1 MADIDKGLYAAPVGV
16 EEMAESEEAIEIEI
30 EDPEKVTIGI
40 GESEIVIDPDAMED
54 EEFSKNLGEDLDEQY
69 MAQLSSDLLEDFTN
83 DLNSRKD
90 WLETYVDGLEL
101 LGLKIEERTEPW
113 EGACAVYHPLLSEAL
128 VKFQAETMME
138 TFPAAGPVKT
148 SIIGKETDE
157 CIEASARVQE
167 NMNYQLMDKMPEYR
181 PEHERMLW
189 GLGLAGNAFKK
200 VYYDPALER
209 QVSIFVPAEDMVVP
223 YGASNL
229 ETAERVTHVMRKTKQ
244 ELHYLQ
250 EMGFY
255 RDTELGEPSYDLDE
269 VEKKIAEQMGFDAT
283 NDDRYKILEMNVN
296 LDLEGYEDKDG
307 SRKTG
312 IALPYIVTIDKGTS
326 EILAIRR
333 NWNQDDSMKKRREHF
348 VHYGYIPGFGFYCF
362 GLIHLIGG
370 FSKSGTMLLRQ
381 LVDAGTLSNL
391 PGGFK
396 ARGLRIKGDDTP
408 IGPAEW
414 RDVDAPSGTI
424 RDNLMPLPYKEPSQV
439 LAALMD
445 KIIDEGRRFATAADM
460 KVSDMSSNSPVGSTL
475 AILERTLKVMSAV
488 NARIYYA
495 MKKEFGLLKT
505 LIRDYT
511 DPNYQYDPATGTP
524 GAKQEDYDK
533 VNLIPVADPNAA
545 TMAQKVVQYQAVMQM
560 AQQNPAIYDLP
571 ELNRQMLDVL
581 GVKNAEKL
589 IPNEDD
595 VKQLD
600 PVSENMNILNGKPVK
615 AFIDQ
620 DHKAHIEVHM
630 AFANDPKIRQL
641 VGQSTKA
648 PLIQAAMEAH
658 IAEHVAFQYRL
669 EIEEKLGVPLPPP
682 DEVLPS
688 DIENDIARVSA
699 PAAEKLLQANQVEA
713 NSIWEMIIQRDLG
726 FKAAVPPKYDILAK
740 DRSGKPFVASPVNP
754 FLRAIN
760 FISPVTI
767 GYTEGDPVKEALFEI
782 GYNIPQEI
790 SYFEGE
796 PLTSL
801 EKSELQR
808 YMATDTQFRNALEQI
823 VSNPQWQ
830 AQVKA
835 YKDAGILNRDNYKV
849 NATPFYQQIREQF
862 ISVKARA
869 MSQMLAENEKLRS
882 RVELRRARLA
892 QTSTGYYNKI
902 NE

>member
-1 MADIDKGLYAAPVGV
+1 MADVDKGLYAAPVGV
-16 EEMAESEEAIEIEI
+16 EEIAESEEAIEIEI

-40 GESEIVIDPDAMED
+40 GDSEIVIDPDRMD
-54 EEFSKNLGEDLDEQY
+54 DDEFSANLAEELDEKYLGEL
-69 MAQLSSDLLEDFTN
+69 ASDLLEDFST
-83 DLNSRKD
+83 DVNSRKD

-148 SIIGKETDE
+148 SIIGKETPE
-157 CIEASARVQE
+157 CVEAAQRVQE

-209 QVSIFVPAEDMVVP
+209 QVSLFVPAEDMVVP

-229 ETAERVTHVMRKTKQ
+229 ETAERITHVMRKTKQ
-244 ELHYLQ
+244 EIHNLQ

-255 RDTELGEPSYDLDE
+255 KDIDLGEPDYDLDT

-307 SRKTG
+307 NRKTG
-312 IALPYIVTIDKGTS
+312 IALPYIVTIDKGTT

-445 KIIDEGRRFATAADM
+445 KIIDEGRRFASAADM
-460 KVSDMSSNSPVGSTL
+460 KVSDMSANSPVGSTL

-495 MKKEFGLLKT
+495 MKKEFGLLKN

-511 DPNYQYDPATGTP
+511 DPNYVYDPSTGTP
-524 GAKQEDYDK
+524 GAKQDDYNK
-533 VNLIPVADPNAA
+533 VQLIPVADPNAA

-560 AQQNPAIYDLP
+560 AQQNPTIYDLP
-571 ELNRQMLDVL
+571 ELNKQMLEVL
-581 GVKNAEKL
+581 GVKNINKL
-589 IPNEDD
+589 IPDEDD

-600 PVSENMNILNGKPVK
+600 PVSENMNILNSKPVK
-615 AFIDQ
+615 AFLDQ
-620 DHKAHIEVHM
+620 DHEAHIEVHM
-630 AFANDPKIRQL
+630 AFANDPKIRML

-648 PLIQAAMEAH
+648 SLIQAAMEAH
-658 IAEHVAFQYRL
+658 IAEHVAFQYRI
-669 EIEEKLGVPLPPP
+669 EIEKQLGVPLPPVDDP
-682 DEVLPS
+682 LPV
-688 DIENDIARVSA
+688 DVENDIARLTA
-699 PAAEKLLQANQVEA
+699 GAAEKLLQQNSAEVQQKQAQQQQQDPIVQMQQQELAIKQQEAQTKAQKMAADVELEKAKLELDKMKIDSQERIAGAKIGSEVSQQQAERNAKELMEGTKMGIQASQKNQDFA
-713 NSIWEMIIQRDLG
+713 
-726 FKAAVPPKYDILAK
+726 
-740 DRSGKPFVASPVNP
+740 
-754 FLRAIN
+754 LRAKESRMRDETVAHEQKLKDKTEID
-760 FISPVTI
+760 VT
-767 GYTEGDPVKEALFEI
+767 
-782 GYNIPQEI
+782 
-790 SYFEGE
+790 
-796 PLTSL
+796 
-801 EKSELQR
+801 
-808 YMATDTQFRNALEQI
+808 
-823 VSNPQWQ
+823 
-830 AQVKA
+830 
-835 YKDAGILNRDNYKV
+835 KDEDNT
-849 NATPFYQQIREQF
+849 N
-862 ISVKARA
+862 
-869 MSQMLAENEKLRS
+869 
-882 RVELRRARLA
+882 
-892 QTSTGYYNKI
+892 
-902 NE
+902 

>member
-16 EEMAESEEAIEIEI
+16 AEMAESEEAIEIEI
-30 EDPEKVTIGI
+30 VDPEEVTIRTNDM
-40 GESEIVIDPDAMED
+40 ELTIDPDAMD
-54 EEFSKNLGEDLDEQY
+54 DSFGDNLAEELDEQY
-69 MAQLSSDLLEDFTN
+69 MGQLASDLLEDFTN

-101 LGLKIEERTEPW
+101 LGLKIEQRSEPW

-148 SIIGKETDE
+148 SIIGKETPE
-157 CIEASARVQE
+157 CLEASQRVQE
-167 NMNYQLMDKMPEYR
+167 NMNYQLMDMMPEYR

-209 QVSIFVPAEDMVVP
+209 QVSVFVPAEDMVVP

-229 ETAERVTHVMRKTKQ
+229 ETAERITHVMRKTKQ
-244 ELHYLQ
+244 EIHNLQ
-250 EMGFY
+250 QMGFY
-255 RDTELGEPSYDLDE
+255 RDVELGEADYDLDA

-296 LDLEGYEDKDG
+296 LDLEGYEDEDKDG
-307 SRKTG
+307 KTG

-326 EILAIRR
+326 EVLAVRR
-333 NWNQDDSMKKRREHF
+333 NYNQDDKLKKRREHF

-408 IGPAEW
+408 IGPAEF

-424 RDNLMPLPYKEPSQV
+424 RDNIMMLPYKEPSQV
-439 LAALMD
+439 LAGLMD
-445 KIIDEGRRFATAADM
+445 KIIDEGRRFASAADM

-495 MKKEFGLLKT
+495 MKKEFGLLKVI
-505 LIRDYT
+505 IRDYT
-511 DPNYQYDPATGTP
+511 DPQYQYDPSTGTP
-524 GAKQEDYDK
+524 GAKQADYDK

-560 AQQNPAIYDLP
+560 AQQNPDIYDLP

-581 GVKNAEKL
+581 GVKNADKL

-595 VKQLD
+595 VKQLG
-600 PVSENMNILNGKPVK
+600 PVTENMNIINGKPVK
-615 AFIDQ
+615 AFLDQ
-620 DHKAHIEVHM
+620 DHEAHIAVHM
-630 AFANDPKIRQL
+630 AFAEDPKIKQM
-641 VGQSTKA
+641 VGQSQKA
-648 PLIQAAMEAH
+648 GMIVAAMEAH
-658 IAEHVAFQYRL
+658 VAEHIAFQYRI
-669 EIEEKLGVPLPPP
+669 EIEKQLGVPLPPA
-682 DEVLPS
+682 DEPLPV
-688 DIENDIARVSA
+688 DVENEVARLT
-699 PAAEKLLQANQVEA
+699 AAAAGKLLQANNAEA
-713 NSIWEMIIQRDLG
+713 QQKEQEKQAEDPILQMQKAELQIKQEEAKVKAQKTMADIALDKEKLDFEKQKAVTDVQRDVMLEQARITSQETIAGAQIGAKAEMEQKQINTKEVLEGAKLG
-726 FKAAVPPKYDILAK
+726 AAAVNKQKDINLREKESKVRNETTAHVQKLK
-740 DRSGKPFVASPVNP
+740 DE
-754 FLRAIN
+754 
-760 FISPVTI
+760 
-767 GYTEGDPVKEALFEI
+767 TEI
-782 GYNIPQEI
+782 
-790 SYFEGE
+790 
-796 PLTSL
+796 
-801 EKSELQR
+801 
-808 YMATDTQFRNALEQI
+808 
-823 VSNPQWQ
+823 
-830 AQVKA
+830 
-835 YKDAGILNRDNYKV
+835 KDEDNT
-849 NATPFYQQIREQF
+849 N
-862 ISVKARA
+862 
-869 MSQMLAENEKLRS
+869 
-882 RVELRRARLA
+882 
-892 QTSTGYYNKI
+892 
-902 NE
+902 

>member
-1 MADIDKGLYAAPVGV
+1 MADVDKGLYAAPVGV
-16 EEMAESEEAIEIEI
+16 EELAESEEAIEIEI

-40 GESEIVIDPDAMED
+40 GDTELVIDPDRMDD
-54 EEFSKNLGEDLDEQY
+54 EKFSENLAEELDEQY
-69 MAQLSSDLLEDFTN
+69 LGELASDLLEDFSN
-83 DLNSRKD
+83 DVNSRKD

-148 SIIGKETDE
+148 SIIGKETPE
-157 CIEASARVQE
+157 CVEASQRVQE

-200 VYYDPALER
+200 VYYDPALGR

-229 ETAERVTHVMRKTKQ
+229 ETAERITHVMRKTKQ
-244 ELHYLQ
+244 EVHNLQ

-255 RDTELGEPSYDLDE
+255 KDVELGEANYDLDE

-296 LDLEGYEDKDG
+296 LDLQGYEDKDG
-307 SRKTG
+307 NRKTG

-326 EILAIRR
+326 EVLAIRR

-445 KIIDEGRRFATAADM
+445 KIIDEGRRFASAADM
-460 KVSDMSSNSPVGSTL
+460 KVSDMSANSPVGSTL

-511 DPNYQYDPATGTP
+511 DPEYVYDPSTGTP
-524 GAKQEDYDK
+524 GAKQADYDK

-560 AQQNPAIYDLP
+560 AQQNPTIYDLP
-571 ELNRQMLDVL
+571 ELNKQMLEVL
-581 GVKNAEKL
+581 GVKNINKL
-589 IPNEDD
+589 IPDEDD
-595 VKQLD
+595 VKQID
-600 PVSENMNILNGKPVK
+600 PVSENMNILNSKPVK
-615 AFIDQ
+615 AFLDQ
-620 DHKAHIEVHM
+620 DHEAHIEVHM

-641 VGQSTKA
+641 VGQSTKG
-648 PLIQAAMEAH
+648 PLIQSAMEAH
-658 IAEHVAFQYRL
+658 IAEHVAFQYRI
-669 EIEEKLGVPLPPP
+669 EIEKQLGVPLPPVDDP
-682 DEVLPS
+682 LPV
-688 DIENDIARVSA
+688 DVENDIARLTA
-699 PAAEKLLQANQVEA
+699 GAAEKLLQQNSAEVQQKQAQQQQQDPIVQMQQQELAIKQQEAQAKAQKMAADVEL
-713 NSIWEMIIQRDLG
+713 E
-726 FKAAVPPKYDILAK
+726 KAKLEIDKMKIDSQERIAGAKIGSEVSQQQAERNAK
-740 DRSGKPFVASPVNP
+740 DLMEGTKMGMQAVQQKQDFA
-754 FLRAIN
+754 LRAKESRMRDETAAHEQKLKDKTEIDVTKNEDNIN
-760 FISPVTI
+760 
-767 GYTEGDPVKEALFEI
+767 
-782 GYNIPQEI
+782 
-790 SYFEGE
+790 
-796 PLTSL
+796 
-801 EKSELQR
+801 
-808 YMATDTQFRNALEQI
+808 
-823 VSNPQWQ
+823 
-830 AQVKA
+830 
-835 YKDAGILNRDNYKV
+835 
-849 NATPFYQQIREQF
+849 
-862 ISVKARA
+862 
-869 MSQMLAENEKLRS
+869 
-882 RVELRRARLA
+882 
-892 QTSTGYYNKI
+892 
-902 NE
+902 

>member
-1 MADIDKGLYAAPVGV
+1 MADIDKGLYAAPEGI
-16 EEMAESEEAIEIEI
+16 EEIAESEEAIEIEI

-40 GESEIVIDPDAMED
+40 GDTEIVIDPDRMD
-54 EEFSKNLGEDLDEQY
+54 DDEFSANLAEELDEKY
-69 MAQLSSDLLEDFTN
+69 LAEIASDLLEDFSN
-83 DLNSRKD
+83 DVNSRKD

-148 SIIGKETDE
+148 SIIGKETPE
-157 CIEASARVQE
+157 CMESAARVQE

-209 QVSIFVPAEDMVVP
+209 QVSLFVPAEDMVVP

-229 ETAERVTHVMRKTKQ
+229 ETAERITHVMRKTKQ
-244 ELHYLQ
+244 EIHTLQ
-250 EMGFY
+250 EIGFY
-255 RDTELGEPSYDLDE
+255 KDVDLGEPDYDLDS

-307 SRKTG
+307 NRKTG
-312 IALPYIVTIDKGTS
+312 IALPYVVTIDKGTT

-333 NWNQDDSMKKRREHF
+333 NWNQDDDKKKRREHF

-445 KIIDEGRRFATAADM
+445 KIIDEGRRFASAADM
-460 KVSDMSSNSPVGSTL
+460 KVSDMSANSPVGSTL

-488 NARIYYA
+488 NARIYYS

-511 DPNYQYDPATGTP
+511 DPDYQYDPASGNP
-524 GAKQEDYDK
+524 GAKQSDYDK
-533 VNLIPVADPNAA
+533 VSLIPVADPNAA

-560 AQQNPAIYDLP
+560 AQQNPDIYDLK
-571 ELNRQMLDVL
+571 ELNRQMLEVL
-581 GVKNAEKL
+581 GVKNIGKL
-589 IPNEDD
+589 IPTEDD
-595 VKQLD
+595 AKTAD
-600 PVSENMNILNGKPVK
+600 PVTENMNMVNGTPVK
-615 AFIDQ
+615 AFLFQ
-620 DHKAHIEVHM
+620 DHKAHIAVHTS
-630 AFANDPKIRQL
+630 FRDDPL
-641 VGQSTKA
+641 VREMIGQNPKA
-648 PLIQAAMEAH
+648 PQMQAAMEAH
-658 IAEHVAFQYRL
+658 LAEHLAFQYRL
-669 EIEEKLGVPLPPP
+669 EIEKQLGVPLPKE
-682 DEVLPS
+682 DEVLP
-688 DIENDIARVSA
+688 ENIQNQVARLSA
-699 PAAEKLLQANQVEA
+699 DAAQKLLQQNQADATQKQAQKMQEDPLIQMQQQELQIKQQESQAKAQKMQADTQLDAAKLELERQKLEVTT
-713 NSIWEMIIQRDLG
+713 QRDVMLEQARITSQETIAGAKIGADAEMEAKQIKTKEVLEGAKLG
-726 FKAAVPPKYDILAK
+726 AA
-740 DRSGKPFVASPVNP
+740 
-754 FLRAIN
+754 AIN
-760 FISPVTI
+760 KQKDVMLREKESRLRNETI
-767 GYTEGDPVKEALFEI
+767 AH
-782 GYNIPQEI
+782 
-790 SYFEGE
+790 
-796 PLTSL
+796 
-801 EKSELQR
+801 
-808 YMATDTQFRNALEQI
+808 TQ
-823 VSNPQWQ
+823 
-830 AQVKA
+830 
-835 YKDAGILNRDNYKV
+835 
-849 NATPFYQQIREQF
+849 
-862 ISVKARA
+862 
-869 MSQMLAENEKLRS
+869 KLRDKT
-882 RVELRRARLA
+882 EIKE
-892 QTSTGYYNKI
+892 TKDEDNI
-902 NE
+902 N